1 MNHDLMRAG
10 RLPQQFSAS
19 LPNVSAQNRM
29 PVLRHLHHMILAVQ
43 TIMAA
48 ARCTLPSV
56 IAPLTSSTHAGSIR
70 WTASIVILADCIESH
85 VFEHKGK
92 IYA

>member
-1 MNHDLMRAG
+1 
-10 RLPQQFSAS
+10 
-19 LPNVSAQNRM
+19 
-29 PVLRHLHHMILAVQ
+29 
-43 TIMAA
+43 MAA